1 MYVGG
6 KFIVNALMS
15 LVLNIKFIMFW
26 VWWNLFLQVSQSVP
40 FHFYRHFKSWFHLSS
55 IFYFQL
61 LFYEGYFGVW
71 KIWAEEEKKINLEV
85 LKSSAISI
93 KCLEF
98 VKIIWKFEFYEKIC
112 YCQVEKV
119 IIFITKIAKYFWHLN
134 NLIHSLFQTIKFKLI
149 WNWLYLLSNI
159 H

>member
-1 MYVGG
+1 
-6 KFIVNALMS
+6 MS

-40 FHFYRHFKSWFHLSS
+40 FHFYHHFKSWFHLSS

-61 LFYEGYFGVW
+61 LFYEGYFGVH
-71 KIWAEEEKKINLEV
+71 EKFWLKKKKKSICKFSKVPRFPLNVLNL
-85 LKSSAISI
+85 LRS
-93 KCLEF
+93 
-98 VKIIWKFEFYEKIC
+98 FYEKIC

-119 IIFITKIAKYFWHLN
+119 IIFIAKIAKCFWNLN